1 MPFLQPN
8 QQRQSTEG
16 KSYKRQKTDSIPL
29 LMNLKQRKFGACD
42 GRMNRMKQAVMAIL
56 ESVMN
61 ALKHTYRQYMLVN
74 MKQHEP
80 NSAILLYCILISA
93 NIRMEYHADGDLAV
107 AC

>member
-1 MPFLQPN
+1 MPFLQAN

-61 ALKHTYRQYMLVN
+61 ALKTHIQTIHAG
-74 MKQHEP
+74 QHE
-80 NSAILLYCILISA
+80 AT
-93 NIRMEYHADGDLAV
+93 
-107 AC
+107 